1 MPVVEAIKTPFAQW
15 LRGVGFGEA
24 AADSISDRL
33 ASYFVFALN
42 DEWRRRSQEY
52 ACLKEA
58 LDTPFT
64 RAGEEEQGWLRYS
77 AWLQKQVDEP
87 MFFEAFSLRQVY
99 ISLRAFYEERP
110 GTGKEAELERKIAGE
125 DQRKRIT
132 VDLAATLEAWMN
144 NRDPRDAVRVISG
157 GPGCGKSSF
166 TRMFAA
172 QQAAKN
178 DRRIIFVPLHLF
190 EPTDGVIGPGG
201 VPEPVVRFVLRAPLP
216 GERTITLP
224 LEDEG
229 GLLGGWGGSYALV
242 DLGGQSL
249 RVRFNPNEPRT
260 LATAGAA
267 VRIANL
273 HDGRVSGETAPA
285 HIAFGI
291 SRPVR
296 TMRLGTPLAIGPFA
310 ISELGVRTADF
321 GNASAIREEGGDPD
335 EVVVTGDRGRNRN
348 RDRLAIGADQLR
360 NCSSIT
366 FDKRRRQVRLTCAN
380 P

>member
-1 MPVVEAIKTPFAQW
+1 MRIHVAPLLCLVFIPAFAAAQERVVQGDGIVTVNVNGAPGRIRIDPAAPALPILTLPYAMGQAHLRPGPFAFAY
-15 LRGVGFGEA
+15 LVGPQQVEGRSA
-24 AADSISDRL
+24 VGRI
-33 ASYFVFALN
+33 ALG
-42 DEWRRRSQEY
+42 
-52 ACLKEA
+52 
-58 LDTPFT
+58 
-64 RAGEEEQGWLRYS
+64 AG
-77 AWLQKQVDEP
+77 A
-87 MFFEAFSLRQVY
+87 
-99 ISLRAFYEERP
+99 RP
-110 GTGKEAELERKIAGE
+110 
-125 DQRKRIT
+125 RKRRIGWT
-132 VDLAATLEAWMN
+132 ARPYV
-144 NRDPRDAVRVISG
+144 PDA
-157 GPGCGKSSF
+157 
-166 TRMFAA
+166 
-172 QQAAKN
+172 
-178 DRRIIFVPLHLF
+178 
-190 EPTDGVIGPGG
+190 DGVIGPGG

-321 GNASAIREEGGDPD
+321 GNASMK
-335 EVVVTGDRGRNRN
+335 VMWRGT
-348 RDRLAIGADQLR
+348 L
-360 NCSSIT
+360 
-366 FDKRRRQVRLTCAN
+366 
-380 P
+380 